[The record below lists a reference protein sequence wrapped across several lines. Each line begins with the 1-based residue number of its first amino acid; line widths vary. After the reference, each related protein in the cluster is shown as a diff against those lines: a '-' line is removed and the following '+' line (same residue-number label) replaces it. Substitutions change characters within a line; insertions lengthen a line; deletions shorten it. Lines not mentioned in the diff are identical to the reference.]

1 MRSTAAIAV
10 ARCYHRGV
18 MPLRVALIGAGNIA
32 SVHIA
37 ALTRAENAELAGVYD
52 QNGDLARQRAE
63 SHAIPKVYATWEAL
77 LGDADI
83 DCVAVLLPHD
93 LHERY
98 AIEALAAGKHV
109 VCEKPLGTDVA
120 ECDRMLAA
128 AARAGRRL
136 FPVHNR
142 VYDWAAERM
151 GEIVRE
157 GKIGEIVLAQTN
169 GYEGPRTVGVR
180 PWLATKAGGGGV
192 LMAQAVHPA
201 YVLRW
206 LLGDVAR
213 VGCLFGDVR
222 VVDMTAEDTAVAT
235 LKFAS
240 GVLAEMTATFGIAHG
255 PFDHTIQLHGRDGYL
270 HLGSGRRGG
279 NPYVLSAIAPQ
290 LYGDNELREVEV
302 APSDGFQTGF
312 YRMWVDYAAAI
323 LDGTPP
329 RVTGEDGKKAVE
341 IVEAAYRS
349 NELGRVVDL
358 PLSG

>member
-1 MRSTAAIAV
+1 
-10 ARCYHRGV
+10 

-37 ALTRAENAELAGVYD
+37 ALAKAESVELTGIYD
-52 QNGDLARQRAE
+52 QAGDLARQRAE
-63 SHAIPKVYATWEAL
+63 AHAIPKVYSTWEAL
-77 LGDADI
+77 LGDAEI
-83 DCVAVLLPHD
+83 DCVGVLLPHD
-93 LHERY
+93 LHERFST
-98 AIEALAAGKHV
+98 EALDAGKHV

-120 ECDRMLAA
+120 ACDRMLAA
-128 AARAGRRL
+128 AARAGRML

-142 VYDWAAERM
+142 VYDWAAERL

-279 NPYVLSAIAPQ
+279 SPYVLSAIAPQ
-290 LYGDNELREVEV
+290 IYGDSELHEVEV
-302 APSDGFQTGF
+302 GPSEGFQTGF
-312 YRMWVDYAAAI
+312 FRMWDDYARAM
-323 LDGTPP
+323 LDGATP
-329 RVTGEDGKKAVE
+329 RVTGEDGMRAVE
-341 IVEAAYRS
+341 IVEASYRS
-349 NELGRVVDL
+349 NETGRVVDL
-358 PLSG
+358 PLER